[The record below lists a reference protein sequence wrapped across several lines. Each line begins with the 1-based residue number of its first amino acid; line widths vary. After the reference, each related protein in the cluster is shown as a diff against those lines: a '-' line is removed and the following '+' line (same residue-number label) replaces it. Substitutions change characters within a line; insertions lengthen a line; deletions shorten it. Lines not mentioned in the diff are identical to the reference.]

1 MIKANIR
8 RNMGRGHLYAAPD
21 GSGAG
26 LHADCG
32 RLLQLAPRPQ
42 QPGEA
47 PKIQTYVLSTQPGS
61 TTATAI
67 VTTEPART
75 AVTTCSQTETT
86 VRVLNTDLNTAQAE
100 DLCTVEGVGETLAQ
114 RILDVRTR
122 LGGFTYREQL
132 LEIRGIGNG
141 LLERIMELF
150 VIPGEQKSPQSLPPE
165 TTLPD
170 PEPEPEVTTVTT
182 MQERP
187 FLEMNQMTL
196 EQLRTVPG
204 MTEQAAA
211 DILDMR
217 TKIQYY
223 SHPYELLLI
232 ESLDHDWIV
241 SVLDC
246 FYVTGVNDGV
256 VSDHRD

>member
-1 MIKANIR
+1 M
-8 RNMGRGHLYAAPD
+8 
-21 GSGAG
+21 
-26 LHADCG
+26 
-32 RLLQLAPRPQ
+32 
-42 QPGEA
+42 
-47 PKIQTYVLSTQPGS
+47 
-61 TTATAI
+61 
-67 VTTEPART
+67 
-75 AVTTCSQTETT
+75 
-86 VRVLNTDLNTAQAE
+86 NTDLNTAQAD
-100 DLCTVEGVGETLAQ
+100 DLCTVEGIGETLAQ

-141 LLERIMELF
+141 LLERIMEHF

-170 PEPEPEVTTVTT
+170 PEPESEVTDVTTV
-182 MQERP
+182 QERP

-217 TKIQYY
+217 AKIQYY

>member
-1 MIKANIR
+1 MR
-8 RNMGRGHLYAAPD
+8 RLAETVLVCMLT
-21 GSGAG
+21 AG
-26 LHADCG
+26 GCFCLLHA
-32 RLLQLAPRPQ
+32 LSS
-42 QPGEA
+42 PGEA

-75 AVTTCSQTETT
+75 TVTTCSQTETT

-141 LLERIMELF
+141 LLERIMEVF
-150 VIPGEQKSPQSLPPE
+150 VIPGEQTPPQSLPPE

-182 MQERP
+182 IQERP

>member
-1 MIKANIR
+1 M
-8 RNMGRGHLYAAPD
+8 
-21 GSGAG
+21 
-26 LHADCG
+26 
-32 RLLQLAPRPQ
+32 
-42 QPGEA
+42 E
-47 PKIQTYVLSTQPGS
+47 
-61 TTATAI
+61 TTAH
-67 VTTEPART
+67 
-75 AVTTCSQTETT
+75 
-86 VRVLNTDLNTAQAE
+86 VLNTDLNTAQAD
-100 DLCTVEGVGETLAQ
+100 DLCTVEGIGETLAQ

-141 LLERIMELF
+141 LLERIMEHF

-170 PEPEPEVTTVTT
+170 PEPESEVTDVTTV
-182 MQERP
+182 QERP

-217 TKIQYY
+217 AKIQYY

>member
-1 MIKANIR
+1 MR
-8 RNMGRGHLYAAPD
+8 RLAETVMVCMLTVGGCFSL
-21 GSGAG
+21 
-26 LHADCG
+26 LHA
-32 RLLQLAPRPQ
+32 LSS
-42 QPGEA
+42 PGEA
-47 PKIQTYVLSTQPGS
+47 PKIQTYVLSTQPS
-61 TTATAI
+61 LTTTTAI

-75 AVTTCSQTETT
+75 TTTACTQMETT
-86 VRVLNTDLNTAQAE
+86 VHVLNTDLNTAQAD
-100 DLCTVEGVGETLAQ
+100 DLCTVEGIGETLAQ
-114 RILDVRTR
+114 RILDERTR
-122 LGGFTYREQL
+122 LGGFNYREQL
-132 LEIRGIGNG
+132 LEIRGIGDR
-141 LLERIMELF
+141 LLERIMEVF
-150 VIPGEQKSPQSLPPE
+150 VIPGEQTPPQSVPLE
-165 TTLPD
+165 TILPD
-170 PEPEPEVTTVTT
+170 PEPESEVTDVTTV
-182 MQERP
+182 QERP

-217 TKIQYY
+217 AKIQYY

>member
-1 MIKANIR
+1 MR
-8 RNMGRGHLYAAPD
+8 RLAETVMVCMLT
-21 GSGAG
+21 AG
-26 LHADCG
+26 GCFSLLHA
-32 RLLQLAPRPQ
+32 LSS
-42 QPGEA
+42 PGEA
-47 PKIQTYVLSTQPGS
+47 PKIQTYVLSTQPGL
-61 TTATAI
+61 TTTTAI

-75 AVTTCSQTETT
+75 TATACTQMETT
-86 VRVLNTDLNTAQAE
+86 AHVLNTDLNTAQAD
-100 DLCTVEGVGETLAQ
+100 DLCTVEGIGETLAQ

-170 PEPEPEVTTVTT
+170 PEPEVTTVTT

-223 SHPYELLLI
+223 SRPYELFLI

>member
-1 MIKANIR
+1 MR
-8 RNMGRGHLYAAPD
+8 RLAETVMVCMLT
-21 GSGAG
+21 AG
-26 LHADCG
+26 GCFSLLHA
-32 RLLQLAPRPQ
+32 LSS
-42 QPGEA
+42 PGEA

-75 AVTTCSQTETT
+75 TVTTCSQTETT

-114 RILDVRTR
+114 RILDVRIR

-132 LEIRGIGNG
+132 LEIQGIGNG

-182 MQERP
+182 IQERP

-217 TKIQYY
+217 TRIQYY